1 MKRLSGFAVAVGL
14 VLAFHGVAAAEG
26 KITVTREA
34 SKPATLEV
42 KAGEAVRWINASGG
56 TAHVSFGG
64 NDAVRGYVGTKDSSR
79 VTCEKPGTYDDTVH
93 VSGTKAH
100 AHTGKVVVK

>member
-1 MKRLSGFAVAVGL
+1 MKRLSGLTVAVGL
-14 VLAFHGVAAAEG
+14 VLVFHGVAAAQG
-26 KITVTREA
+26 KITVTREE

-42 KAGEAVRWINASGG
+42 KAGEDVRWINASGG

-64 NDAVRGYVGTKDSSR
+64 NDAVRFYVGSKDGNR
-79 VTCEKPGTYDDTVH
+79 IKFDKPGTYDYTVH